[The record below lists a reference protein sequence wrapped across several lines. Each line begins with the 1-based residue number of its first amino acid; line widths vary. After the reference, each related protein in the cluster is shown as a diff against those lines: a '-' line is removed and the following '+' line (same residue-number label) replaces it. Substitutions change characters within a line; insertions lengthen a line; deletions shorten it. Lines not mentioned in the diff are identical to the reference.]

1 MIIKEAD
8 RLSSVSTYYFATKL
22 KQVAQMNQDG
32 GSPVINLGIGSPDLN
47 PPRGAVERLIS
58 SSSDEGVNKYQ
69 SYAGIPK
76 LRQAFSGWYGRH
88 FSVQMDAD
96 SEILPLIGSK
106 EGIMHISMAF
116 LNPGDEVLVPNPGY
130 PAYSAV
136 SKLCGATVV
145 EYALKEEH
153 AWLPDLDALS
163 SQNLDKVKIMWLNYP
178 HMPTGARASTAFFK
192 EVVSFAREHNILLC
206 HDNPYTF
213 ILNQDPMSIFQVEG
227 AREVCLELTSLSKNY
242 NMAGWRVGAVAGGKE
257 YLQTILK
264 FKSNMDSGMYR
275 GLQEAAVEALSQGEA
290 WHDRLNSIYEK
301 RKKVALEIMDIL
313 GCTYDAD
320 SVGLFIWGRVPFF
333 IEEAESL
340 TERLLLGS
348 RVFITPG
355 HIFGDQ
361 GSKYI
366 RISLCAT
373 IDQLEQAK
381 GRIVETLKSTEV

>member
-32 GSPVINLGIGSPDLN
+32 GVPVINLGIGSPDLN
-47 PPRGAVERLIS
+47 PPEGAVERLIAS
-58 SSSDEGVNKYQ
+58 TTEEGVNKYQ
-69 SYAGIPK
+69 SYAGIPA
-76 LRQAFSGWYGRH
+76 LRKAFAEWYDKH
-88 FSVQMDAD
+88 FKVNLNSD

-116 LNPGDEVLVPNPGY
+116 LNPGDQVLVPNPGY

-136 SKLCGATVV
+136 SKLCGAEIVQ
-145 EYALKEEH
+145 YALTEKQG
-153 AWLPDLDALS
+153 WLPDLNALS
-163 SQNLDKVKIMWLNYP
+163 KQNLEKVKIMWINYP
-178 HMPTGARASTAFFK
+178 HMPTGARASKAFFK
-192 EVVSFAREHNILLC
+192 EVVTFAREHNILLC

-213 ILNQDPMSIFQVEG
+213 ILNEDPMSIFQVEG

-242 NMAGWRVGAVAGGKE
+242 NMAGWRVGAVAGAKE

-275 GLQEAAVEALSQGEA
+275 GLQEAAIVALNQGQE
-290 WHDRLNSIYEK
+290 WHDGLNTIYKK
-301 RKKVALEIMDIL
+301 RKKVALEIMGLL
-313 GCTYDAD
+313 GCTYDSD
-320 SVGLFIWGRVPFF
+320 SVGLFIWGKTPFF
-333 IEEAESL
+333 IKEAEEL
-340 TERLLLGS
+340 TERLLLTS

-355 HIFGDQ
+355 HIFGDE
-361 GSKYI
+361 GKKYI

-373 IDQLEQAK
+373 GNQLEQAK
-381 GRIVETLKSTEV
+381 GRIVEALKSTEV